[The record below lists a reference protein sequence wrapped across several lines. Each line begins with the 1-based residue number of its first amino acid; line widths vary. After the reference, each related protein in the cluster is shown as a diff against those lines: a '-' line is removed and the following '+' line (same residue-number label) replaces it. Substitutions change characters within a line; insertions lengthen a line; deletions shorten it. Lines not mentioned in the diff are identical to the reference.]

1 MNTINPTIPDKI
13 PGKVDI
19 QSDYGSIHFF
29 RENWGGADWRIRL
42 FDSDWECITTEFA
55 CHWCRSPHTIHAISY
70 WLRTLDES
78 VDIIEPIEDIISV
91 TRLSDQD
98 YILVT
103 IGLVS
108 KKITVVLERKKEMS
122 GRDDS
127 QIEVSATINDI
138 QYTFFQRVI
147 DGMNQ
152 DNQENP
158 LEIYN

>member
-1 MNTINPTIPDKI
+1 
-13 PGKVDI
+13 
-19 QSDYGSIHFF
+19 
-29 RENWGGADWRIRL
+29 
-42 FDSDWECITTEFA
+42 
-55 CHWCRSPHTIHAISY
+55 
-70 WLRTLDES
+70 
-78 VDIIEPIEDIISV
+78 
-91 TRLSDQD
+91 
-98 YILVT
+98 
-103 IGLVS
+103 
-108 KKITVVLERKKEMS
+108 MS